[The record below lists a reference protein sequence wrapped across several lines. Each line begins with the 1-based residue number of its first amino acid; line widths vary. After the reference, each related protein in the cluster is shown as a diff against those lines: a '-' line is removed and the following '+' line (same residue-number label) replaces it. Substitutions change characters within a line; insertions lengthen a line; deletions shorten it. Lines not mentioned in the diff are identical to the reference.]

1 MKILGISGYYHDAA
15 AAIVVNDVILAAVQ
29 EERFTRIKHEPSF
42 PLNAIKYWAIIMIL
56 SDTSR

>member
-42 PLNAIKYWAIIMIL
+42 PLNAIKYCL
-56 SDTSR
+56 HYVLK